1 MKKLL
6 SFALISVFM
15 LNLQAQNKMNL
26 DTEIKKVSYSLG
38 VTIGNNLKN
47 NNLEAIDL
55 TIFNEG
61 LKTVFQEKNP
71 EINQHDADSIIGTYL
86 QSIKMKQSGLNLE
99 KGKAFLAENKK
110 KKGVIETTSGLQYE
124 VIKMGTGAKPV
135 ATDKVKTHY
144 HGTLLNG
151 KVFDSSVERGQ
162 PIEFP
167 LNGVIAG
174 WTEGLQLMP
183 EGSKFRFYIPSNLAY
198 GERGAGASIGPNET
212 LIFDVEL
219 INIVK

>member
-6 SFALISVFM
+6 SIACLSVFF
-15 LNLQAQNKMNL
+15 LNSQAQNKMNL
-26 DTEIKKVSYSLG
+26 DSEIKKVSYSLG

-47 NNLEAIDL
+47 NNLGEIDL
-55 TIFNEG
+55 NIFNEG
-61 LKTVFQEKNP
+61 LKTIFDGKNP
-71 EINQHDADSIIGTYL
+71 QINQHDADSIIGFYL
-86 QSIKMKQSGLNLE
+86 QSLKMKQSQLNLE
-99 KGKAFLAENKK
+99 KGKSFLVENKK
-110 KKGVIETTSGLQYE
+110 RSGVVETASGLQYE
-124 VIKMGTGAKPV
+124 VIKMGTGAKPA

-144 HGTLLNG
+144 HGTLING